1 MLLLVYSAFFK
12 VCIARWA
19 YLFRWLVDFRP
30 GGVPVSVVGRPVCKP
45 PKRGGTGA
53 RVQGRSRR
61 PQAGPGLCKAS
72 AGAAWAVVA
81 RYLRCTSGG
90 RSTSAA
96 CGVRGVRAAQQS
108 KYKRKWGYHRKRHFL
123 FWVSDDA
130 HFFITP
136 IEPRFNSIPIAYLK
150 LPKIPSNLAEI
161 WPCMCAIL
169 SAGLSL

>member
-1 MLLLVYSAFFK
+1 MLLVYSAFFK

-81 RYLRCTSGG
+81 RRRVRCTSG
-90 RSTSAA
+90 RSASVA
-96 CGVRGVRAAQQS
+96 CGVRGVRAINSAAQQRGSRQSDSS
-108 KYKRKWGYHRKRHFL
+108 KQAKRLEHHDVVEEVAQKRM
-123 FWVSDDA
+123 
-130 HFFITP
+130 
-136 IEPRFNSIPIAYLK
+136 K
-150 LPKIPSNLAEI
+150 LVAKPPA
-161 WPCMCAIL
+161 P
-169 SAGLSL
+169 